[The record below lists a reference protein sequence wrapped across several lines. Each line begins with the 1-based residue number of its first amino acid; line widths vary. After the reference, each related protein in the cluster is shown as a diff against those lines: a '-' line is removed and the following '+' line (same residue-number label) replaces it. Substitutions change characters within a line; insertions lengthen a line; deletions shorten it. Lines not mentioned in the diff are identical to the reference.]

1 MEIVFLPKSKEQLEF
16 FKKFNNQSI
25 LKKIRQLLEVIPETP
40 YSGIG
45 KPEPLKHNL
54 SGLWSRRINQ
64 EHRLVYEVI
73 EVDNVILIHSVKGHY
88 LK

>member
-1 MEIVFLPKSKEQLEF
+1 MEIIFLPKSKEQLDY
-16 FKKFNNQSI
+16 FKKVNNPII
-25 LKKIRQLLEVIPETP
+25 LNKIRQLLEIIPETP

-64 EHRLVYEVI
+64 KHRLVYEVI
-73 EVDNVILIHSVKGHY
+73 ETDNVILIHSLKGHY
-88 LK
+88 

>member
-1 MEIVFLPKSKEQLEF
+1 MEIIFLPKSKEHLDF
-16 FKKFNNQSI
+16 FKKVNNPII
-25 LKKIRQLLEVIPETP
+25 LKKIRQLLEIIPETP

-45 KPEPLKHNL
+45 KPEPLKHHL

-73 EVDNVILIHSVKGHY
+73 QADNVILIHSLKGHY
-88 LK
+88 

>member
-1 MEIVFLPKSKEQLEF
+1 MEIIFLPKSKEHLDF
-16 FKKFNNQSI
+16 FKKVNNPII
-25 LKKIRQLLEVIPETP
+25 LKKIRQLLEIIPETP

-45 KPEPLKHNL
+45 KPEPLKHHL

-73 EVDNVILIHSVKGHY
+73 ETDTVILIHSLKGHY
-88 LK
+88 

>member
-1 MEIVFLPKSKEQLEF
+1 MEIIFLPKSKEHLDF
-16 FKKFNNQSI
+16 FKKVNNPII
-25 LKKIRQLLEVIPETP
+25 LKKIRQLIEIIPETP

-45 KPEPLKHNL
+45 KPEPLKHHL

-73 EVDNVILIHSVKGHY
+73 ETDTVIF
-88 LK
+88 

>member
-1 MEIVFLPKSKEQLEF
+1 MEIIFLPKSKEHLDY
-16 FKKFNNQSI
+16 FKKVNNPTI

-45 KPEPLKHNL
+45 KPEPLKHHL

-73 EVDNVILIHSVKGHY
+73 ETDNVILIHSLKGHY
-88 LK
+88 

>member
-1 MEIVFLPKSKEQLEF
+1 MEIIFLPKSKEHLDF
-16 FKKFNNQSI
+16 FKKVNNPII
-25 LKKIRQLLEVIPETP
+25 LKKIRQLLETIPETP

-45 KPEPLKHNL
+45 KPEPLKHHL

-73 EVDNVILIHSVKGHY
+73 EADNVILIHFLKGHY
-88 LK
+88 

>member
-1 MEIVFLPKSKEQLEF
+1 MEIIFLPKSKEHLDF
-16 FKKFNNQSI
+16 FKKVNNPII
-25 LKKIRQLLEVIPETP
+25 LKKIRQLLKIIPETP

-45 KPEPLKHNL
+45 KPEPLKHHL

-73 EVDNVILIHSVKGHY
+73 ETDNVILIHSLKGHY
-88 LK
+88 

>member
-1 MEIVFLPKSKEQLEF
+1 MEIIFLPKSKEHLDF
-16 FKKFNNQSI
+16 FKKVNNPII
-25 LKKIRQLLEVIPETP
+25 LKKIRQLLETIPETP

-45 KPEPLKHNL
+45 KPEPLKHHL

-73 EVDNVILIHSVKGHY
+73 EADNVILIHSLKGHY
-88 LK
+88 

>member
-1 MEIVFLPKSKEQLEF
+1 MEIIFLPKSKEHLDF
-16 FKKFNNQSI
+16 FKKVNNPII
-25 LKKIRQLLEVIPETP
+25 LKKIRQLLELIPETP

-45 KPEPLKHNL
+45 KPEPLKHHL

-73 EVDNVILIHSVKGHY
+73 ETDNVILIHSLKGHY
-88 LK
+88 

>member
-1 MEIVFLPKSKEQLEF
+1 MEIIFLPKSKEHLDF
-16 FKKFNNQSI
+16 FIKVNNPTI
-25 LKKIRQLLEVIPETP
+25 LKKIRQLLEIIPETP

-73 EVDNVILIHSVKGHY
+73 EADNVILIHSLKGHY
-88 LK
+88 